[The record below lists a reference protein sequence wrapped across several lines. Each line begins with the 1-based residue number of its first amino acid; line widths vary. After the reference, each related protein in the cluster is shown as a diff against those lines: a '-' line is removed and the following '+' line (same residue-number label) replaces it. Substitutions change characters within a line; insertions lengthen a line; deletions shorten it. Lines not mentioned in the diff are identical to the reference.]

1 MLNHLI
7 APECSTAV
15 IASQNSDH
23 DAGNSIYL
31 AAIAVLR
38 NYPCERTQ
46 YPGTSEGKT
55 MNVEDIMTTNV
66 RTISSDKKL
75 AEVVSLMCI
84 YRYSGIPVVDDGK
97 LVGTVSESDVLGKM
111 FPKLEDLMDHMSN
124 VNYDT
129 QMNQYNDVVNI
140 TVKDV
145 MTPVVITVK
154 PDMHILQ
161 AASVMVGRKF
171 RRIPV
176 AVGDKLLGMV
186 SMGDVHKAI
195 YQSTLA
201 TKF

>member
-1 MLNHLI
+1 M
-7 APECSTAV
+7 
-15 IASQNSDH
+15 
-23 DAGNSIYL
+23 
-31 AAIAVLR
+31 
-38 NYPCERTQ
+38 
-46 YPGTSEGKT
+46 K
-55 MNVEDIMTTNV
+55 VEDIMTTNV
-66 RTISSDKKL
+66 RTVSSDKKL
-75 AEVVSLMCI
+75 GEVVSLMCI

-111 FPKLEDLMDHMSN
+111 FPKLEDLMSGMSN
-124 VNYDT
+124 VDYDA
-129 QMNQYNDVVNI
+129 QMDQYSDVVGI

-145 MTPVVITVK
+145 MSPVVISVK

-161 AASVMVGRKF
+161 AASMMVGRKF

-176 AVGDKLLGMV
+176 AIGDELLGMV

>member
-1 MLNHLI
+1 M
-7 APECSTAV
+7 
-15 IASQNSDH
+15 
-23 DAGNSIYL
+23 
-31 AAIAVLR
+31 
-38 NYPCERTQ
+38 
-46 YPGTSEGKT
+46 K
-55 MNVEDIMTTNV
+55 VEDIMTTNV
-66 RTISSDKKL
+66 RTITSDKKL
-75 AEVVSLMCI
+75 GEVVSMMCI

-111 FPKLEDLMDHMSN
+111 FPKLEDLMSGMSG
-124 VNYDT
+124 VDYDEL
-129 QMNQYNDVVNI
+129 MNKYSDVVSI

-145 MTPVVITVK
+145 MTPVVISVK

-161 AASVMVGRKF
+161 AASVMCGRKF

-176 AVGDKLLGMV
+176 AVDNKLLGMV

>member
-1 MLNHLI
+1 
-7 APECSTAV
+7 
-15 IASQNSDH
+15 
-23 DAGNSIYL
+23 
-31 AAIAVLR
+31 
-38 NYPCERTQ
+38 
-46 YPGTSEGKT
+46 

-75 AEVVSLMCI
+75 GEVVSLMCI

-111 FPKLEDLMDHMSN
+111 FPKMEDLMSGMSM
-124 VNYDT
+124 VDYDKLM
-129 QMNQYNDVVNI
+129 QQYSDVVHI

-145 MTPVVITVK
+145 MSPVVISVK

-161 AASVMVGRKF
+161 AASMMCGRKF

-176 AVGDKLLGMV
+176 AIDDKLLGMV

-195 YQSTLA
+195 YQNTLA

>member
-1 MLNHLI
+1 
-7 APECSTAV
+7 
-15 IASQNSDH
+15 
-23 DAGNSIYL
+23 
-31 AAIAVLR
+31 
-38 NYPCERTQ
+38 
-46 YPGTSEGKT
+46 

-66 RTISSDKKL
+66 RTVSSDKKL
-75 AEVVSLMCI
+75 GEVVSLMCI

-111 FPKLEDLMDHMSN
+111 FPKMDDLMSGISMVD
-124 VNYDT
+124 YDKL
-129 QMNQYNDVVNI
+129 MHQYSDVVHI

-145 MTPVVITVK
+145 MTPVVISVK

-161 AASVMVGRKF
+161 AASMMCGRKF

-176 AVGDKLLGMV
+176 ADGDKLLGMV

>member
-1 MLNHLI
+1 M
-7 APECSTAV
+7 
-15 IASQNSDH
+15 
-23 DAGNSIYL
+23 
-31 AAIAVLR
+31 
-38 NYPCERTQ
+38 
-46 YPGTSEGKT
+46 K
-55 MNVEDIMTTNV
+55 VEDIMTTNV
-66 RTISSDKKL
+66 RTVTSDRKL
-75 AEVVSLMCI
+75 GEVVSLMCI

-111 FPKLEDLMDHMSN
+111 FPKLEDLMGGMSTGD
-124 VNYDT
+124 YDV
-129 QMNQYNDVVNI
+129 QMNQYSDVVGI

-145 MTPVVITVK
+145 MTPVVISVK

-161 AASVMVGRKF
+161 AASMMVGRKF

-176 AVGDKLLGMV
+176 AIGDELVGMV

>member
-1 MLNHLI
+1 M
-7 APECSTAV
+7 V
-15 IASQNSDH
+15 
-23 DAGNSIYL
+23 
-31 AAIAVLR
+31 
-38 NYPCERTQ
+38 
-46 YPGTSEGKT
+46 

-66 RTISSDKKL
+66 RTVSSDRKL
-75 AEVVSLMCI
+75 GEVVSLMCI

-97 LVGTVSESDVLGKM
+97 LVGTVSESDILGKM
-111 FPKLEDLMDHMSN
+111 FPKLEDLMGGGGMST
-124 VNYDT
+124 VDYDK
-129 QMNQYNDVVNI
+129 QMDQYSDVVTI

-145 MTPVVITVK
+145 MTPVVISVK

-161 AASVMVGRKF
+161 AASMMVGRKF

-176 AVGDKLLGMV
+176 AIGDELVGMV

>member
-1 MLNHLI
+1 
-7 APECSTAV
+7 
-15 IASQNSDH
+15 
-23 DAGNSIYL
+23 
-31 AAIAVLR
+31 
-38 NYPCERTQ
+38 
-46 YPGTSEGKT
+46 

-66 RTISSDKKL
+66 RTVTSDRKL
-75 AEVVSLMCI
+75 GEVVSLMCI

-97 LVGTVSESDVLGKM
+97 LVGTVSESDILGKM
-111 FPKLEDLMDHMSN
+111 FPKLEDLMGGMSAVDYDEL
-124 VNYDT
+124 VNHYS
-129 QMNQYNDVVNI
+129 DVVSI

-145 MTPVVITVK
+145 MTPVVISIK

-161 AASVMVGRKF
+161 AASMMVGRKF

-176 AVGDKLLGMV
+176 AVDNVLVGMV

>member
-1 MLNHLI
+1 
-7 APECSTAV
+7 
-15 IASQNSDH
+15 
-23 DAGNSIYL
+23 
-31 AAIAVLR
+31 
-38 NYPCERTQ
+38 
-46 YPGTSEGKT
+46 

-66 RTISSDKKL
+66 RTVSSDKKL
-75 AEVVSLMCI
+75 GEVVSLMCI

-111 FPKLEDLMDHMSN
+111 FPKLEDLMSGMSSVDYN
-124 VNYDT
+124 A
-129 QMNQYNDVVNI
+129 QMEQYSDVVSI

-145 MTPVVITVK
+145 MTPVVISVR

-161 AASVMVGRKF
+161 AASMMVGRKF

-176 AVGDKLLGMV
+176 AVDNKLLGMV

-195 YQSTLA
+195 YQTTLA

>member
-1 MLNHLI
+1 
-7 APECSTAV
+7 
-15 IASQNSDH
+15 
-23 DAGNSIYL
+23 
-31 AAIAVLR
+31 
-38 NYPCERTQ
+38 
-46 YPGTSEGKT
+46 

-66 RTISSDKKL
+66 RTVSSDKKL
-75 AEVVSLMCI
+75 GEVVSLMCI

-111 FPKLEDLMDHMSN
+111 FPKLEDLMANMST
-124 VNYDT
+124 VDYDA
-129 QMNQYNDVVNI
+129 QMNQYSDVVSI

-176 AVGDKLLGMV
+176 AVGDKLVGMV